1 MPAAQYQSMKVDAL
15 RKKAMALVQADT
27 ITAQQK
33 AAKIAQIKKLTKAD
47 LVGALVAF
55 QQSEAKKKAAAQQKS
70 RKASTKR
77 QSASSTKRTTQK
89 SRTRTTSGGAR
100 RAVKIPKQLRARAM
114 KIVRAIKAGKIAV
127 KQQKASPSAYPLQDA
142 RDRYTAFVKLYE
154 DVRIT
159 SKSRKGR
166 KKTRKSIKQVYAQ
179 VQGQKFPYMI
189 KKARR
194 IPARVGVIPGSN
206 ATPFNQLEETE
217 KRQVVAFLNTDK
229 AKKLRQKG
237 APRQVSFQKL
247 TQKKGAANR

>member
-1 MPAAQYQSMKVDAL
+1 MPAAQYSTMKVDAL

-27 ITAQQK
+27 ISAQQK
-33 AAKIAQIKKLTKAD
+33 ASNMKAIKSMTKAD
-47 LVGALVAF
+47 LVAALVSF
-55 QQSEAKKKAAAQQKS
+55 QQAEAKKKAAAQQKS
-70 RKASTKR
+70 RKASSKR
-77 QSASSTKRTTQK
+77 QSASSTKRTTRK
-89 SRTRTTSGGAR
+89 SRTRKTSGGAR
-100 RAVKIPKQLRARAM
+100 RAVKIPKPLRARAM
-114 KIVRAIKAGKIAV
+114 KIVRAIKAGEVAV
-127 KQQKASPSAYPLQDA
+127 KQQKASPSAFPLQDA

-159 SKSRKGR
+159 RKSRKGR

-194 IPARVGVIPGSN
+194 IPARVGVIPGTG
-206 ATPFNQLEETE
+206 ATPFNQLEEAE

-237 APRQVSFQKL
+237 APREVSFQKL
-247 TQKKGAANR
+247 TQKGAANR